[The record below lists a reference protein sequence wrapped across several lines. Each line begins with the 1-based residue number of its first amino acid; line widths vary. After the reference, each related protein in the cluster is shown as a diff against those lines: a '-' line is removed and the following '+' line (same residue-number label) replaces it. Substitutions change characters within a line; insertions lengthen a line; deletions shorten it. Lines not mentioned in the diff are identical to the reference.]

1 MTSDRFPQ
9 RTIIR
14 VFGHGTVCSPC
25 RVQQPQAYGLKV
37 PPALVPQA
45 SQTRSVKHRFTNSRH
60 VAVVVFELCAESCG
74 GPDVKDDLAAGVALG
89 EICELRERCK
99 GAGMSDWRRSSAV
112 QSCFRWLGGW
122 VVGRAGG
129 RLYDILSSP
138 PPSPFSYEER
148 KQRVNRLD
156 HVAVPSMHGV
166 PSMHAGEAAVGCP
179 RATACDAQYAST
191 EEECRASAG
200 PGTPST
206 VEGTR
211 LC

>member
-37 PPALVPQA
+37 VPQA
-45 SQTRSVKHRFTNSRH
+45 SQTRNVKHRFTNSRH

-129 RLYDILSSP
+129 RAGDILSSP
-138 PPSPFSYEER
+138 PPSPFLYEER
-148 KQRVNRLD
+148 KQRVNR
-156 HVAVPSMHGV
+156 PRSRSGTK
-166 PSMHAGEAAVGCP
+166 HAWGTKHACMGEAAVGCP

-211 LC
+211 LY